1 MEAVGIGIAVAVFL
15 LIIVLA
21 LAIRVVP
28 EYRRMVVFR
37 LGRVTGLRGPGLVL
51 LIPLVDRPTNV
62 DLREFFLEIPHQ
74 TSITK
79 DNAPIS
85 IDFIIFYKVVDGVSS
100 VVQVGNFAGAAQN
113 IAATTLRSVVGDIS
127 LDDVLAKRDE
137 INEILR
143 TKLDEITERWG
154 VKVTNVEI
162 REIIPPPAVQEAMTR
177 QMSGERTRRAL
188 VTEAEGD
195 RQAAIT
201 RAEGDK
207 QANILTAEGNKQ
219 AAILNAEATGGRP
232 SSKPR
237 ASPWPSPTSTKPSMS
252 AAGSCPPSSCCRQAP
267 SRCSQDGGRSAGAR
281 SRSRCSHWPEQRHQP
296 TASRRTPSCSG
307 SSGSSGRASPSPA
320 ASANRRER
328 SPSPNDRLE
337 QRRPT
342 PGLLCSLHGDRGAKR
357 RCACS
362 RTRARS
368 QSERSPLGSAI
379 NCQI

>member
-1 MEAVGIGIAVAVFL
+1 MGAAVAVL
-15 LIIVLA
+15 VVVLVLVLIVLG

-37 LGRVTGLRGPGLVL
+37 LGRVMGLRGPGLVL
-51 LIPLVDRPTNV
+51 LIPLVDRPTAV
-62 DLREFFLEIPHQ
+62 DLREFYLEIPHQ

-85 IDFIIFYKVVDGVSS
+85 IDFIIFYKVVDPVSS

-127 LDDVLAKRDE
+127 LDDVLAQRDQ

-177 QMSGERTRRAL
+177 QMSAERTRRAL

-201 RAEGDK
+201 RAEGEK

-219 AAILNAEATGGRP
+219 AAILNAEGERRAVTLKAEGYATALSTINETARSLDARTMGLQYLDALKEMGSYPSTKFIFPLELTGLLRGLAGQTDQAFGDSGGGR
-232 SSKPR
+232 
-237 ASPWPSPTSTKPSMS
+237 
-252 AAGSCPPSSCCRQAP
+252 
-267 SRCSQDGGRSAGAR
+267 RSA
-281 SRSRCSHWPEQRHQP
+281 H
-296 TASRRTPSCSG
+296 
-307 SSGSSGRASPSPA
+307 
-320 ASANRRER
+320 
-328 SPSPNDRLE
+328 
-337 QRRPT
+337 
-342 PGLLCSLHGDRGAKR
+342 
-357 RCACS
+357 
-362 RTRARS
+362 
-368 QSERSPLGSAI
+368 
-379 NCQI
+379 